1 MKLKGTAVSKG
12 VVIGKAFIYTPF
24 KPEVIERSIEQ
35 SQIEKS
41 LQEYE
46 QLKADAEKELQVI
59 IKKMEETD
67 PDKAGI
73 FMAHSEI
80 LKDAAMDEEII
91 ELIEKELMAPECAID
106 VVYEKYIQILASV
119 DDAIMKERA
128 DDIKDVKRR
137 LLRIWFQVENLNLS
151 DIDEPSIVFAHDL
164 LPSDTAALNK
174 DMVLAIVTEVG
185 GSTSHS
191 AILARSYG
199 IPAVLGVQNVLS
211 HISSGEEL
219 IVDALDGVII
229 TEPLEEEKEIY
240 SKKGE
245 TYHKKAEAVKK
256 FIDVKPIM
264 KDNTTIK
271 VFLNIGSASDE
282 ELQGE
287 KYTDGIGLFRSEFLY
302 MEGSTIP
309 DEQTQFEAYKKVVTA
324 FGKREVILRTLD
336 IGGDKTLE
344 SMELPK
350 EDNPFLGLR
359 ALRLCFEKK
368 ELFQT
373 QLRAALRASSFG
385 NLSIMFPMVGSMEDI
400 RQAKEIV
407 EEVKS
412 QLKKEGT
419 PFNEAVKIGI
429 MIEIPSIAVIADLAA
444 KEVDFAS
451 IGTNDLCQ
459 YLMAVDR
466 LNPQVSKYY
475 QSYHPA
481 MFRMIKTICD
491 AFCKEGKEV
500 SICGE
505 MGGDSVVVPV
515 LIGLGVKKLS
525 MNLSSVAA
533 VKKVITSLTMEKAEE
548 IAQTVTK
555 MTTAEEIENYLLNL
569 MIEE

>member
-24 KPEVIERSIEQ
+24 KPEIIERSIEQ
-35 SQIEKS
+35 NQIEKS

-46 QLKADAEKELQVI
+46 QLKADAEKELLTI
-59 IKKMEETD
+59 IEKMTKTD
-67 PDKAGI
+67 SDKAGI

-137 LLRIWFQVENLNLS
+137 LLRIWFQVENLNLT
-151 DIDEPSIVFAHDL
+151 DIDKPSIVFAHDL
-164 LPSDTAALNK
+164 LPSDTATLNK

-211 HISSGEEL
+211 YVSSGEEF

-287 KYTDGIGLFRSEFLY
+287 NYTDGVGLFRSEFLY

-373 QLRAALRASSFG
+373 QLRAALRASNFG

-407 EEVKS
+407 KEVKE

-429 MIEIPSIAVIADLAA
+429 MIEIPSIAVVADLAA

-505 MGGDSVVVPV
+505 MGGDSVVVPI

>member
-211 HISSGEEL
+211 HISSGEEF

-407 EEVKS
+407 KEVKA

-419 PFNEAVKIGI
+419 PFNEAIKIGI